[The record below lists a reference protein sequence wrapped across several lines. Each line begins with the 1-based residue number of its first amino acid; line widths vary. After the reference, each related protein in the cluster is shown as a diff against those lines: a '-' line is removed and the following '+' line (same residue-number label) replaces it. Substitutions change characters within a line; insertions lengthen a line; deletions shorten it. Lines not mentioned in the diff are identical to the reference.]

1 MQNYIRL
8 INEMLGQIYQNK
20 HLQRWLDETIPIR
33 KERIIIL
40 HYVIMNIDRL
50 SKEEIEEKAYL
61 YGETIEGEDEL
72 LARKIFLCLLHLAKM

>member
-20 HLQRWLDETIPIR
+20 RLQKWLDETILIQ

-40 HYVIMNIDRL
+40 HYVIMNVDRL
-50 SKEEIEEKAYL
+50 SKEEIEEQAYSF
-61 YGETIEGEDEL
+61 GKTIEGEEEL
-72 LARKIFLCLLHLAKM
+72 LARQIFLCLLHLARM